1 MSWFYFFTVKR
12 CKLLRLKKA
21 EEVIGMDALMNAK
34 NKGMDAS
41 QLLEAVQ
48 KIYPESK
55 RKGC

>member
-1 MSWFYFFTVKR
+1 MSWFYFFIVKR

-21 EEVIGMDALMNAK
+21 EEVIGMDALMNAN
-34 NKGMDAS
+34 NKGMDTS